1 MPSEKKTGICAVVQ
15 RQKKKKRPNEIQHTH
30 TLKVAVDKVGISVK
44 SLWSDCPILKLQPKP
59 VEEQGGDSYTNH
71 GTRGAP
77 VKAERILYSERE
89 GEVLLFMRPCRRKRR
104 LACTAP
110 IF

>member
-15 RQKKKKRPNEIQHTH
+15 RQKKKKPNEIQHTH

-89 GEVLLFMRPCRRKRR
+89 GEVLLFMKPCRRKRR